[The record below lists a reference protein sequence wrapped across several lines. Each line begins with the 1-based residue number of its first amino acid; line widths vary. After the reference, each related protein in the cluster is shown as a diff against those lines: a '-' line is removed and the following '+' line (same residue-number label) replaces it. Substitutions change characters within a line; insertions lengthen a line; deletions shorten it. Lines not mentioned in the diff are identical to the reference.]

1 MFVDHMRQPDG
12 PRTPGLLSL
21 IHWIVRP
28 LSYMRSCS
36 ERYGDCFKM
45 NLGYRVPAAV
55 VFTHPRA
62 LEAILTSDNS
72 EEFDAPGDLNSI
84 LEPLLGAQ
92 SVIGLSG
99 DRHRR
104 MRQLMMPPFHGERM
118 RSYGDLIDEISGE
131 VMRTWVVGKPFPARK
146 SMQTISMR
154 VILRAVFGLTGGTR
168 YQQMES
174 LLGDLLDLL
183 GNPFGVSF
191 LYFPFLRRN
200 LGSLSPWARFVRI
213 REEIDRLIYEEI
225 ADRRTQPERARDDIL
240 SLLMAS
246 RDLNGEPLTDLEL
259 RDELM
264 TLLAAGH
271 ETTATALTWALYWIH
286 KFPRVRERLLEEF
299 RTVDANDHVAISRL
313 PYLNAVCSETLRI
326 YPVGMLTFPRVTS
339 DTIDVMGYLLKPGT
353 VVVGAIYLTHRRKE
367 IYPNPEQFNP
377 ERFLERRFSAYE
389 YLPFGGGARRCIGMA
404 FAQFEMKLVIKR
416 ILSGVELALTQNRP
430 VRPTRRGLTAGPTPF
445 RMVVKN
451 RVSDALAR
459 HPGMRGVRS

>member
-1 MFVDHMRQPDG
+1 MRQPDG
-12 PRTPGLLSL
+12 PKTPGLVSL
-21 IHWIVRP
+21 IHWIARP

-55 VFTHPRA
+55 VFSHPRA
-62 LEAILTSDNS
+62 LETILTSDNS

-99 DRHRR
+99 DPHRR
-104 MRQLMMPPFHGERM
+104 MRHLMMPPFHGERM
-118 RSYGDLIDEISGE
+118 RSYGELIDEISDE
-131 VMRTWVVGKPFPARK
+131 VLRTWLDGKPFLVRK

-154 VILRAVFGLTGGTR
+154 VILRAVFGITGGIR

-191 LYFPFLRRN
+191 LYFPFLQRN
-200 LGSLSPWARFVRI
+200 LGSWSPWGRFVRT
-213 REEIDRLIYEEI
+213 REQIDRLIYEEI
-225 ADRRTQPERARDDIL
+225 VDRRAHPERAGDDIL
-240 SLLMAS
+240 SLLMSA
-246 RDLNGEPLTDLEL
+246 RDVTGEPLTDLEL

-299 RTVDANDHVAISRL
+299 RTVDPNDHAGFSRL

-326 YPVGMLTFPRVTS
+326 YPVGMLTFPRVATS
-339 DTIDVMGYLLKPGT
+339 TIDVMGYSLKPGT
-353 VVVGAIYLTHRRKE
+353 VVLGAIYLTHRREE
-367 IYPNPEQFNP
+367 IYPEPEQFRP

-404 FAQFEMKLVIKR
+404 FAQFEMKLVIRR
-416 ILSGVELALTQNRP
+416 ILSSVELALTENRP

-445 RMVVKN
+445 RMVVRNKTPDS
-451 RVSDALAR
+451 RAPQAVLGSRD
-459 HPGMRGVRS
+459 G